1 MRCVDEPPWC
11 VCVLVLP
18 LVWGQMMH
26 PFTHVL
32 HKLKLSSF
40 GKGVIV
46 AGRFPASFG
55 HADREILGVEE
66 MKKRSLWSLAAA
78 TAGLG
83 LVLGH
88 SHPLLLRA
96 QSAPKFEVDPYWPKP
111 LPSGWVTGEVGG
123 TCVDKQDHVFTL
135 NRLNLSPKEEQI
147 SHPAPPVIEFDPDGN
162 MVNSWGDPKLVPGRI
177 HGCFVDGDNNIWIG
191 GEHDAIVQKYSHDG
205 SKLLLQIG
213 QKGVYDTSDGTY
225 EGAAMNSSHTLLNR
239 PAAMAVDPANGD
251 VYIADGYGNRRVVV
265 FDKDGKYLRQW
276 GKQGTTADGEA
287 GVPGVFVQWVH
298 SVILGNDGLVYVCDR
313 RGDRVQVFDK
323 MGNFQKNI
331 YIVKGTGKKGPQVD
345 GSAWWVDFSPDPG
358 QKYMYVADGGNEAVR
373 ILDHSSGEIL
383 ASFGQAGHQA
393 GEFTYLHTLSVDSK
407 GNIIVGE
414 TIGGRRVQKFKL
426 VGGQ

>member
-1 MRCVDEPPWC
+1 M
-11 VCVLVLP
+11 
-18 LVWGQMMH
+18 
-26 PFTHVL
+26 T
-32 HKLKLSSF
+32 
-40 GKGVIV
+40 
-46 AGRFPASFG
+46 
-55 HADREILGVEE
+55 
-66 MKKRSLWSLAAA
+66 KRSFRSVAAVC
-78 TAGLG
+78 AGLA
-83 LVLGH
+83 
-88 SHPLLLRA
+88 LLLAGFYPQSLQA
-96 QSAPKFEVDPYWPKP
+96 QSTPKFEVDPLWPKP
-111 LPSGWVTGEVGG
+111 LPNGWVTGEVGG
-123 TCVDKQDHVFTL
+123 TCVDAQDHVFTL
-135 NRLNLSPKEEQI
+135 NRLNLSPKEEQV
-147 SHPAPPVIEFDPDGN
+147 SHPAPPVTEFDPDGN

-177 HGCFVDGDNNIWIG
+177 HGCFVDGDNDIWIG

-205 SKLLLQIG
+205 NKLLLQIG

-225 EGAAMNSSHTLLNR
+225 EGAPTNSSRTLLNR
-239 PAAMAVDPANGD
+239 PAAIAVDPANGD
-251 VYIADGYGNRRVVV
+251 IYIADGYGNRRLVV

-276 GKQGTTADGEA
+276 GRQGTVAEGEA

-313 RGDRVQVFDK
+313 RGDRIEVFDK

-331 YIVKGTGKKGPQVD
+331 YIVKGTGKKGPQAD
-345 GSAWWVDFSPDPG
+345 GSAWWVAFSPDRG

-393 GEFTYLHTLSVDSK
+393 GEFTYLHTVSVDSK

-426 VGGQ
+426 VSGQ